1 MSLVNAGPE
10 LLAAKERLASYQ
22 NNITV
27 FGSARIKDTDPLY
40 QKAYELGKALS
51 DAGYNVFTGAGPG
64 IMEATSKGA
73 YEGKSKSIGL
83 NIDLPREQYTNPYLD
98 EVITFEYFFSR
109 KVMLVKNAS
118 ACVCFPGG
126 YGTADEL
133 MEVLTLLQT
142 QKMKPIPLILYGGI
156 YGIKNIKNILTDKRV
171 NAISIGNTLNYS
183 EHSVQKTKSPLTN
196 NYFRQP
202 CFQKII

>member
-40 QKAYELGKALS
+40 QQAYELGKALS

-64 IMEATSKGA
+64 IMKATNKGA

-83 NIDLPREQYTNPYLD
+83 NIDLPQEQYTNPYLD
-98 EVITFEYFFSR
+98 EVITFEYFFTR

-142 QKMKPIPLILYGGI
+142 QKMKPIPLILYGSSFW
-156 YGIKNIKNILTDKRV
+156 KPLLLWFEQLVDKGYV
-171 NAISIGNTLNYS
+171 NREHLELINVVDSSDEIVIIVKESICL
-183 EHSVQKTKSPLTN
+183 
-196 NYFRQP
+196 
-202 CFQKII
+202 

>member
-27 FGSARIKDTDPLY
+27 FGSARVKDTDPLY
-40 QKAYELGKALS
+40 QQAYELGKALS
-51 DAGYNVFTGAGPG
+51 DAGYNVFTGAGTG

-83 NIDLPREQYTNPYLD
+83 NIDLPQEQYTNPYLD

-142 QKMKPIPLILYGGI
+142 QKMKPIPLILYGSSFW
-156 YGIKNIKNILTDKRV
+156 KPLLLWFEQLVDKGYV
-171 NAISIGNTLNYS
+171 NREHLELINVVDSSDEIVSIVKESICL
-183 EHSVQKTKSPLTN
+183 
-196 NYFRQP
+196 
-202 CFQKII
+202 

>member
-1 MSLVNAGPE
+1 M
-10 LLAAKERLASYQ
+10 ASYQ

-27 FGSARIKDTDPLY
+27 FGSARIKDQDPLY

-64 IMEATSKGA
+64 IMEAASKGA

-83 NIDLPREQYTNPYLD
+83 NIDLPQEQYTNPYLD

-142 QKMKPIPLILYGGI
+142 QKMKPIPLILYGSSFW
-156 YGIKNIKNILTDKRV
+156 KPLLLWFEKLVDKGYV
-171 NAISIGNTLNYS
+171 NREHLELINVVDSIDEIVS
-183 EHSVQKTKSPLTN
+183 IVKES
-196 NYFRQP
+196 
-202 CFQKII
+202 

>member
-1 MSLVNAGPE
+1 MSLVNAGPD
-10 LLAAKERLASYQ
+10 LLAAKECLASFQ
-22 NNITV
+22 NNVTV

-40 QKAYELGKALS
+40 QQAYELGKALS

-64 IMEATSKGA
+64 IMEAASKGA

-118 ACVCFPGG
+118 TCVCFPGG

-142 QKMKPIPLILYGGI
+142 QKMQPIPLILYDSSFWEPLLLWFEQLVDMGYVNREHLELINVVDSIDEIIGI
-156 YGIKNIKNILTDKRV
+156 VKE
-171 NAISIGNTLNYS
+171 S
-183 EHSVQKTKSPLTN
+183 
-196 NYFRQP
+196 
-202 CFQKII
+202 